1 MAPKLSKVEDM
12 RREQQKRKEEEKTKK
27 RLREREESVRR
38 QEEEIGKS
46 DNPDHEEDEE
56 DPEDEEPL
64 LQVTRS
70 RQHDCSESELR
81 EALALIRARKPARS
95 PQGEV
100 FSTPDNSGGS
110 NLLTPHMA
118 PLGSA
123 YTNAS
128 SSISSDSGHGL
139 GMRGARRTAKESV
152 ILNPE
157 PAAGLPLDA
166 LGVNFDGLREIL
178 QWPHYAGV
186 LTRSTT
192 SCFYVRLENG
202 QIQHLTEEINALTK
216 LMLYWLAKDVK
227 HINMKPEVSVVGFPD
242 SDNYLTLFH
251 SELEL
256 LTKWGQNI
264 TVLSTVW
271 RNLLEQF

>member
-12 RREQQKRKEEEKTKK
+12 RREQQKRKEEEEKTKK

-110 NLLTPHMA
+110 NLPTPHMA

-128 SSISSDSGHGL
+128 SSIVSGSGRGL
-139 GMRGARRTAKESV
+139 GMRRTAKESV

-251 SELEL
+251 SEFES

-264 TVLSTVW
+264 TDLSTVC